1 MKMCAVVLL
10 GLLSVTPLM
19 AQDYWKNACSTS
31 KEYIT
36 TLNFLRDHK
45 EFGLE
50 EKGIQSI
57 ADNVSKGC
65 TDSALRFI
73 KATDMLVKASLPT
86 VTALEE
92 GQRLAVKSNAET
104 ENFVSIFK
112 RIYLEK
118 FFDLPASDALALA
131 KKITMELEHDH
142 VRVLSDFNELSDFC
156 LNRKGLDLSLK
167 TCSDMIGKII
177 PKVELER
184 DHVRV
189 LSDFNELSDFCL
201 NRKGL
206 DLSLKT
212 CSDMIGKIIPKGE
225 DQAPSIARA
234 FVDLIE
240 FMTVDSKGPQIPLKQ
255 AIDESIKI
263 LDHGSRAADN
273 YILAFKFAISEKGLS
288 MKNKD
293 AMAFSATMASR
304 SVKN

>member
-1 MKMCAVVLL
+1 MKMCAIVLSS
-10 GLLSVTPLM
+10 LLSSTPLM
-19 AQDYWKNACSTS
+19 AQDYWQNACSTS

-36 TLNFLRDHK
+36 TINFLRDHK

-50 EKGIQSI
+50 EKSLQSI

-86 VTALEE
+86 TTALEE
-92 GQRLAVKSNAET
+92 GQRLAVKSNAEA
-104 ENFVSIFK
+104 ENFVSVFK

-131 KKITMELEHDH
+131 KKIT
-142 VRVLSDFNELSDFC
+142 
-156 LNRKGLDLSLK
+156 
-167 TCSDMIGKII
+167 
-177 PKVELER
+177 VELER

-189 LSDFNELSDFCL
+189 MSDFNELSDFCL

-225 DQAPSIARA
+225 DKAPSIARA

-255 AIDESIKI
+255 AIDESIKV

-288 MKNKD
+288 MKNTD